1 MKKIIAIVVPI
12 LAVLLSACGSEM
24 PVTPP
29 YLPCPP
35 GTRNFVRA
43 FIAPRSI
50 EVESIDMKRGHI
62 LLRLPEDTARSVFP
76 GASVSEEKNKLYKA
90 LSEEIE
96 NPLDWVDNDIS
107 FCHTHL
113 ALGIRSF
120 KVERTT
126 MNGTTEDISSQTD
139 IQFLSF
145 QRVLKSHFKM
155 EPERVQK
162 RLATLTA
169 EDMKWRPGIN
179 QRSISTF
186 RKLRPNASRFQS
198 DLPTERSCKKRST
211 VFNDPCEAERRTRNT
226 LSKGEQA
233 GVRYASPHGR

>member
-1 MKKIIAIVVPI
+1 MKKIIAIIVPI

-24 PVTPP
+24 PVIPP

-35 GTRNFVRA
+35 GTRNYVRA

-107 FCHTHL
+107 FCHTYL

-169 EDMKWRPGIN
+169 EDMKWLPAGDE
-179 QRSISTF
+179 STIH
-186 RKLRPNASRFQS
+186 L
-198 DLPTERSCKKRST
+198 
-211 VFNDPCEAERRTRNT
+211 
-226 LSKGEQA
+226 
-233 GVRYASPHGR
+233 

>member
-24 PVTPP
+24 PVISSTPS
-29 YLPCPP
+29 CPP
-35 GTRNFVRA
+35 GTRNYVRA

-76 GASVSEEKNKLYKA
+76 GASVSEEKNELYKA
-90 LSEEIE
+90 LSEEIG
-96 NPLDWVDNDIS
+96 NPLDWGVDNEIS
-107 FCHTHL
+107 FCHTYL

-169 EDMKWRPGIN
+169 EDMKWLPAGDEAPIHLYVPKTQAKRLTI
-179 QRSISTF
+179 SIGFADGTVLQ
-186 RKLRPNASRFQS
+186 KTIDRFQ
-198 DLPTERSCKKRST
+198 
-211 VFNDPCEAERRTRNT
+211 
-226 LSKGEQA
+226 
-233 GVRYASPHGR
+233 

>member
-1 MKKIIAIVVPI
+1 MMKKIIAIVVPI
-12 LAVLLSACGSEM
+12 LAVLLSACGTEM
-24 PVTPP
+24 PVIPP
-29 YLPCPP
+29 YSPCPP
-35 GTRNFVRA
+35 GTRNYVRA

-50 EVESIDMKRGHI
+50 KVESIDMKQGHI

-90 LSEEIE
+90 LSEEIG
-96 NPLDWVDNDIS
+96 NPLDWGVDNEIS
-107 FCHTHL
+107 FCHTYL

-169 EDMKWRPGIN
+169 EDMKWLPAGDEAPIHLYVPKTQAKRLTI
-179 QRSISTF
+179 SIGFADGTVLQ
-186 RKLRPNASRFQS
+186 KTIDRFQ
-198 DLPTERSCKKRST
+198 
-211 VFNDPCEAERRTRNT
+211 
-226 LSKGEQA
+226 
-233 GVRYASPHGR
+233 

>member
-1 MKKIIAIVVPI
+1 MKKIIAIIVPI

-24 PVTPP
+24 PVIPSSP
-29 YLPCPP
+29 RCPP
-35 GTRNFVRA
+35 GTRNYVRA
-43 FIAPRSI
+43 FIAPQSI
-50 EVESIDMKRGHI
+50 KVESIDMKQGHI

-90 LSEEIE
+90 LSEEIG
-96 NPLDWVDNDIS
+96 NPLDWGVDNEIS
-107 FCHTHL
+107 FCHTYL

-169 EDMKWRPGIN
+169 EDMKWLPAGDESTIHLYVPKTQAKRLTI
-179 QRSISTF
+179 SIGFADGTVLQ
-186 RKLRPNASRFQS
+186 KTIDRFQ
-198 DLPTERSCKKRST
+198 
-211 VFNDPCEAERRTRNT
+211 
-226 LSKGEQA
+226 
-233 GVRYASPHGR
+233 

>member
-1 MKKIIAIVVPI
+1 MKNLISIVVPI
-12 LAVLLSACGSEM
+12 LVALLSACGSEM
-24 PVTPP
+24 PVIPSSP
-29 YLPCPP
+29 SCPR
-35 GTRNFVRA
+35 GTRNYVRA

-90 LSEEIE
+90 LSEEIG
-96 NPLDWVDNDIS
+96 NPLDWGVDNEIS
-107 FCHTHL
+107 FCHTYL

-169 EDMKWRPGIN
+169 EDMKWLPAGDESTIHLYVPKTQAKRLTI
-179 QRSISTF
+179 SIGFADGTVLQ
-186 RKLRPNASRFQS
+186 KTIDRFQ
-198 DLPTERSCKKRST
+198 
-211 VFNDPCEAERRTRNT
+211 
-226 LSKGEQA
+226 
-233 GVRYASPHGR
+233 

>member
-1 MKKIIAIVVPI
+1 MLNPTQIMKKIIAIVVPI

-24 PVTPP
+24 PVISSTPP
-29 YLPCPP
+29 CP

-169 EDMKWRPGIN
+169 EDMKWLPAGDEA
-179 QRSISTF
+179 SIHLYVPKTQAKSLTISIGF
-186 RKLRPNASRFQS
+186 ADGTVLQKTIDRFQ
-198 DLPTERSCKKRST
+198 
-211 VFNDPCEAERRTRNT
+211 
-226 LSKGEQA
+226 
-233 GVRYASPHGR
+233 

>member
-1 MKKIIAIVVPI
+1 
-12 LAVLLSACGSEM
+12 
-24 PVTPP
+24 
-29 YLPCPP
+29 
-35 GTRNFVRA
+35 
-43 FIAPRSI
+43 
-50 EVESIDMKRGHI
+50 MKRGHI

-107 FCHTHL
+107 FCHTYL

-162 RLATLTA
+162 DLLR
-169 EDMKWRPGIN
+169 
-179 QRSISTF
+179 
-186 RKLRPNASRFQS
+186 LRPRI
-198 DLPTERSCKKRST
+198 
-211 VFNDPCEAERRTRNT
+211 
-226 LSKGEQA
+226 
-233 GVRYASPHGR
+233 

>member
-1 MKKIIAIVVPI
+1 MLNPTQIMKKIIAIVVPI
-12 LAVLLSACGSEM
+12 LVVLLSACGSEM
-24 PVTPP
+24 PVISSTPP
-29 YLPCPP
+29 CP

-169 EDMKWRPGIN
+169 EDMKWLPAGYQSTIHLYVPKTQAKRLTI
-179 QRSISTF
+179 SIGFADGTVLQ
-186 RKLRPNASRFQS
+186 KTIDRFQ
-198 DLPTERSCKKRST
+198 
-211 VFNDPCEAERRTRNT
+211 
-226 LSKGEQA
+226 
-233 GVRYASPHGR
+233 